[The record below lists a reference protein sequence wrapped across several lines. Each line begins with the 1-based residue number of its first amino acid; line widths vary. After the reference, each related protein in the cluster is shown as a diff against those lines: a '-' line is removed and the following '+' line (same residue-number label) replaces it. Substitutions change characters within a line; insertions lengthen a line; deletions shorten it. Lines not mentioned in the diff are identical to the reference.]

1 MVKRATAAFVFSVI
15 GAAYQMTSLFVAAL
29 VDRSTSFYLYNLGY
43 ETLFFTSFI
52 VFWSASHIL
61 EDWKGRITWPTMILG
76 LGIAN
81 LSTVILAY
89 YAQTSPILAPSN
101 APTPAGISALIT
113 GPLLIVIGGILGFS
127 AVRQYSREHGH
138 AVLGHA

>member
-1 MVKRATAAFVFSVI
+1 MANRATAAFVFSVI
-15 GAAYQMTSLFVAAL
+15 GAAYQLTSLFVAAV
-29 VDRSTSFYLYNLGY
+29 VDRNTSFYVYNLGY

-61 EDWKGRITWPTMILG
+61 EDWKGRITWPSIILG

-81 LSTVILAY
+81 LATIILSY
-89 YAQTSPILAPSN
+89 YAQSSPILSPSN
-101 APTPAGISALIT
+101 SPSPVAVSALIA
-113 GPLLIVIGGILGFS
+113 GPLLIVIGGLLGFS
-127 AVRQYSREHGH
+127 AVRQYAREHGH